1 MRRAR
6 LVATAVPL
14 VLVAGLLGITVLLGA
29 AAGHGSAQSAALTCL
44 PLNGSGA
51 APSSGAGTGSSTGPG
66 GRSSTAPSGGVVGV
80 ISITNPAPL
89 AQAAALD
96 AEQARNAAVIVTV
109 GRTLGVPLQGWLVAL
124 ATALQESG
132 LRNLAYGDRDSLG
145 LFQQRAPWGSVAER
159 TDPATATTLF
169 FRGGRGGQPGL
180 LSVPSWQQLPLTVA
194 AQAVQQSAFPDAYA
208 RWQPTAQRL
217 VAAAL
222 GAGIVTVP
230 AGSAD
235 LLALSG
241 AVVCPAADP
250 TLGAAVVAAASRWLG
265 TAYSWGGG
273 DLNGPTTGFGPGA
286 GTVGFDCSSLAR
298 YAWYAGSGGRVVLPR
313 VTTDQA
319 HTGTFLPASV
329 PLAPGDLMFFQDPTD
344 PPGIYHHVGIYAGD
358 SAMLQAPHT
367 GGVVELVPHVLDVPY
382 FRAQFVGA
390 IRPSLGQGSPR
401 AV

>member
-6 LVATAVPL
+6 LVAAAVPL
-14 VLVAGLLGITVLLGA
+14 VLIAGLIGLTLLLGSVTS
-29 AAGHGSAQSAALTCL
+29 HGSGQSAALTCL
-44 PLNGSGA
+44 PLTGSGA
-51 APSSGAGTGSSTGPG
+51 SPGPGSAASPGPTPGAG
-66 GRSSTAPSGGVVGV
+66 PSGNAGGAGM

-96 AEQARNAAVIVTV
+96 TDQARNAAVIVTV

-132 LRNLAYGDRDSLG
+132 LRNLPYGDRDSLG
-145 LFQQRAPWGSVAER
+145 LFQQRGPWGSVAER

-169 FRGGRGGQPGL
+169 FQGGRGGQPGL
-180 LSVPSWQQLPLTVA
+180 LSVPGWQQLPLTVA

-208 RWQPTAQRL
+208 RWQTTAQRL

-230 AGSAD
+230 AGSTD
-235 LLALSG
+235 LLGLAG
-241 AVVCPAADP
+241 AVACPVADA
-250 TLGAAVVAAASRWLG
+250 TLGAAVVSTASRWLG

-273 DLNGPTTGFGPGA
+273 DLHGPTLGFGPGA

-298 YAWYAGSGGRVVLPR
+298 YAWYVGSGGRVVLPR

-329 PLAPGDLMFFQDPTD
+329 PLAPGDLMFFQDPSD

-382 FRAQFVGA
+382 FRSQFVGA